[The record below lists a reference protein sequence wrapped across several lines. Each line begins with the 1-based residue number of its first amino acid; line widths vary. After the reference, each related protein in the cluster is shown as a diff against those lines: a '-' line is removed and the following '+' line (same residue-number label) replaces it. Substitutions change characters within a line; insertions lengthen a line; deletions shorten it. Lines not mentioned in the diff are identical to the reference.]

1 MPKANRTCYCCGR
14 KYYYCTSCP
23 DDRRDPRIYV
33 MWDSESCRE
42 IFNVLTNEST
52 KKITTLECKKKLIDL
67 GVTKETV
74 LKENV
79 RKHVDRVMSY
89 EEEIVK
95 VKEVVSDSVSEETII
110 LEETKQV
117 EKQDEIIIKS
127 EPEIEVKNENK
138 SEIEEV
144 IVEPVT
150 IESVVEVEKT
160 EYVKKTKRTKKSSLK
175 NKENSEVD

>member
-33 MWDSESCRE
+33 MWDSELCRE
-42 IFNVLTNEST
+42 IFSVLSNESA
-52 KKITTLECKKKLIDL
+52 KKITTLECKEKLIEL

-74 LKENV
+74 LKESV

-89 EEEIVK
+89 EEEVVK
-95 VKEVVSDSVSEETII
+95 VEEMVSDSISEETIA
-110 LEETKQV
+110 LEETTQV
-117 EKQDEIIIKS
+117 EEQNEIVFES
-127 EPEIEVKNENK
+127 EPKIELEF
-138 SEIEEV
+138 ETEEV
-144 IVEPVT
+144 IVDTMT
-150 IESVVEVEKT
+150 IQPIVAVEKT
-160 EYVKKTKRTKKSSLK
+160 EYIKKTKRTKKSSLK

>member
-14 KYYYCTSCP
+14 EYYYCTSCP

-42 IFNVLTNEST
+42 IFNVLTSEST
-52 KKITTLECKKKLIDL
+52 KKITTLECKEKLIEL
-67 GVTKETV
+67 GVTKETA

-89 EEEIVK
+89 E
-95 VKEVVSDSVSEETII
+95 KEVVKIEEVVLDNVSEETIA
-110 LEETKQV
+110 LEETMQV
-117 EKQDEIIIKS
+117 KEQNEVVFES
-127 EPEIEVKNENK
+127 EPKIELESKTEENI
-138 SEIEEV
+138 IEEV
-144 IVEPVT
+144 TVEPV
-150 IESVVEVEKT
+150 VAVEKT
-160 EYVKKTKRTKKSSLK
+160 EYIKKTKRTKKSSLK